1 MSLSKSQALQTR
13 LGLTSSLLRAATKR
27 VFERADLPRLI
38 PAYLLFMHQM
48 TRTSVPLMETACEEA
63 KRAGKDLVCRGL
75 RDYLLHHIEEERHH
89 DQWFLE
95 DLISIG
101 FKPIQSQQRLPS
113 TDLASLVGS
122 QYYWIRHH
130 HPVALL
136 GYIAML
142 EGNAPSVRFVG
153 QLQAQTGLPP
163 SAFRMCRI
171 HAMVDE
177 THQETLNALIDSL
190 PLDARHEQLI
200 AVSGAQTG
208 AYFAYCLAG
217 LEPWEEY
224 TA

>member
-1 MSLSKSQALQTR
+1 MFLSKSQALQTR

-63 KRAGKDLVCRGL
+63 KRAGKDPVCRGL
-75 RDYLLHHIEEERHH
+75 RDYLLHHLEEERHH
-89 DQWFLE
+89 DEWFLE
-95 DLISIG
+95 DLMSIG
-101 FKPIQSQQRLPS
+101 LKPIQSQQRLPS

-122 QYYWIRHH
+122 QYYWILHH
-130 HPVALL
+130 HPIALL

-142 EGNAPSVRFVG
+142 EGNAPSMRFVDE
-153 QLQAQTGLPP
+153 LQAQTGLPP
-163 SAFRMCRI
+163 SAFRTCRI
-171 HAMVDE
+171 HASVDG
-177 THQETLNALIDSL
+177 THQEALNALIDNL
-190 PLDARHEQLI
+190 PLDARHEQLL
-200 AVSGAQTG
+200 AVSGAHTG

-224 TA
+224 AA